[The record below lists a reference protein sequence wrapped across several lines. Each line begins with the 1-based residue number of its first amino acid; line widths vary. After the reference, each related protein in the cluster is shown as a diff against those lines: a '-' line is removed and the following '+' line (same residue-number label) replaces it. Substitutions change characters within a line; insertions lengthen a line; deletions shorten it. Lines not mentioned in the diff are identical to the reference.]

1 MKSFSVFLFLIC
13 NLQVFAQSPLK
24 KEIKNEPLLQQSNQI
39 KKVNPPTFMVDGV
52 LKDLKDTVKITFDL
66 IETIEIVKT
75 DPNYPNG
82 LVKITMKKE

>member
-1 MKSFSVFLFLIC
+1 
-13 NLQVFAQSPLK
+13 
-24 KEIKNEPLLQQSNQI
+24 
-39 KKVNPPTFMVDGV
+39 MVDGV
-52 LKDLKDTVKITFDL
+52 LKDLKDSVKITLDL